1 MYYMCTCV
9 QRHCHLECN
18 SFNYCNL
25 PSVLPMDIFRN
36 KHTAQSSKTNRSFI
50 CVIQKKSQEPI
61 NTKGSD
67 NITKKAFY
75 KKGKTSL

>member
-25 PSVLPMDIFRN
+25 PSVLPMVIFRN
-36 KHTAQSSKTNRSFI
+36 KHTAQSSKTNISF
-50 CVIQKKSQEPI
+50 KSQEPI